1 MIAVVVTF
9 KTSLVYEFPTWTKLS
24 TTYLFGDLL
33 LLCDKSLVW
42 YAGFPC
48 TKKNTMATLLNWT
61 ATLICDPNSKCGFT
75 ILGPCLL
82 PVSLS
87 HVLYQHILG
96 IYVFENKSQ
105 NTTCVRACV
114 RACVAEMCCLDTF
127 YEVHLKMR
135 TTNIF
140 FLILKVSFL
149 EIFLIVKILHT
160 ILSLTL

>member
-61 ATLICDPNSKCGFT
+61 ATLICDPNSKCGIT

-87 HVLYQHILG
+87 HVLYQHIL
-96 IYVFENKSQ
+96 ILNICILKQ
-105 NTTCVRACV
+105 IAKHNMCACV

-140 FLILKVSFL
+140 VLILKVSFL
-149 EIFLIVKILHT
+149 EIFLIVKILHI